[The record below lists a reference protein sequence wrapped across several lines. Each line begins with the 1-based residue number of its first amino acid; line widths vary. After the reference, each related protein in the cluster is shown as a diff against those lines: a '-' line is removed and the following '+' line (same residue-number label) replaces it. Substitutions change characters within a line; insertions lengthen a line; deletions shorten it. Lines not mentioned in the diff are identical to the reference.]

1 MSIPLVSPDISK
13 ISDSIFNGLDSLFTS
28 DEEKKAAKLKMR
40 ELMQQPHILQ
50 AMANIEEA
58 KHASVFVAGWRPGLG
73 WLCVACLAWAWI
85 IRDFFIMGLTIAGS
99 YISDLDQTKE
109 IINMLPTINAQDLL
123 TLTMALLGLGG
134 LRTYEATKGVKRHKL

>member
-1 MSIPLVSPDISK
+1 
-13 ISDSIFNGLDSLFTS
+13 
-28 DEEKKAAKLKMR
+28 MR